1 MRMLVL
7 TPLFIACLAGPAAN
21 GSSAPPDAI
30 AQERAFLAHNAHES
44 GVIVLPGVQYRVLRS
59 GPADGPHPRRA
70 DDITVRY
77 EGRFMDGKV
86 FNTSSDQGAGT
97 TVFPLQSLIPGWVA
111 ALQLMRPGDIWE
123 LTVPAYLAYGP
134 TGKSYIPPN
143 STLIFRVELL
153 AIGAAR
159 VK

>member
-7 TPLFIACLAGPAAN
+7 TPFLIPCLAGPAAN
-21 GSSAPPDAI
+21 GSPTPPDAI
-30 AQERAFLAHNAHES
+30 AQERAFLAHNAHEP

-77 EGRFMDGKV
+77 EGRFVDGKV

-97 TVFPLQSLIPGWVA
+97 TVFSLQSLIPGWVA

-123 LTVPAYLAYGP
+123 LVVPAYLAYGP
-134 TGKSYIPPN
+134 AGKSYIPPN
-143 STLIFRVELL
+143 TTLIFRVELVG
-153 AIGAAR
+153 IGAPT

>member
-7 TPLFIACLAGPAAN
+7 TPFLIPCLAGPAAN
-21 GSSAPPDAI
+21 SSPASPDPI
-30 AQERAFLAHNAHES
+30 AQERAFLAHNAHEP
-44 GVIVLPGVQYRVLRS
+44 GVIVLSGVQYRVLRS

-86 FNTSSDQGAGT
+86 FNTSSDHGAGT
-97 TVFPLQSLIPGWVA
+97 TVFPLQNLIPGWVA

-123 LTVPAYLAYGP
+123 LVVPAYLAYGP
-134 TGKSYIPPN
+134 MGKSYIPPN
-143 STLIFRVELL
+143 STLIFRVELVG
-153 AIGAAR
+153 IGASK